1 MQRRLRFLSFALF
14 AGFGAL
20 VVAALPLFGA
30 TPPPTQLQYTV
41 SSKVAMPGAMSL
53 FVHPKATSVTTTIG
67 PARKRIDD
75 DSNNTSQILQCD
87 TKRIIHVDNT
97 AKTYWSMTF
106 DQMKAAMA
114 ASEAQLAAQMK
125 GRTPPPAQSGPAQ
138 PPIEGSG
145 GLTLSVDTVND
156 PNTRQIL
163 GMTAHHVTETIS
175 GTSNG
180 TGQCPNGTLTMSN
193 DEWYIPNPVT
203 FSCPLPRMPPPPA
216 PPMPQGGPKGANPC
230 MSTFQ
235 FQASGKAHTTDR
247 FALIQ
252 DTTMNI
258 GFKITTHEEVTKY
271 GTQPY
276 DPSFFNPPAGYS
288 QVSAPSDF
296 SGGMH

>member
-14 AGFGAL
+14 AGFATL

-30 TPPPTQLQYTV
+30 APPPTQLQYIRT
-41 SSKVAMPGAMSL
+41 SKASMPGPMSM
-53 FVHPKATSVTTTIG
+53 FVHPKATSETTTIG
-67 PARKRIDD
+67 PTRMRTDD
-75 DSNNTSQILQCD
+75 GSSNTSQIVQCD
-87 TKRIIHVDNT
+87 LKRIIHVDNN

-114 ASEAQLAAQMK
+114 ASEAQMQAQMK

-156 PNTRQIL
+156 PNTRQIF

-175 GTSNG
+175 GTANG
-180 TGQCPNGTLTMSN
+180 TGQCPSGTLTLTN
-193 DEWYIPNPVT
+193 DEWYVANPVT
-203 FSCPLPRMPPPPA
+203 FSCPLPRMQPPPPPPA
-216 PPMPQGGPKGANPC
+216 PQGGPKGANPC
-230 MSTFQ
+230 LASFQ

-252 DTTMNI
+252 DTTINMGI
-258 GFKITTHEEVTKY
+258 KITTHEEVTKY
-271 GTQPY
+271 ETQPY

-288 QVSAPSDF
+288 QVQAPSDF
-296 SGGMH
+296 SGGAH

>member
-67 PARKRIDD
+67 PTRKRVDD

-145 GLTLSVDTVND
+145 GLTLSV
-156 PNTRQIL
+156 
-163 GMTAHHVTETIS
+163 
-175 GTSNG
+175 
-180 TGQCPNGTLTMSN
+180 
-193 DEWYIPNPVT
+193 
-203 FSCPLPRMPPPPA
+203 
-216 PPMPQGGPKGANPC
+216 
-230 MSTFQ
+230 
-235 FQASGKAHTTDR
+235 
-247 FALIQ
+247 
-252 DTTMNI
+252 
-258 GFKITTHEEVTKY
+258 
-271 GTQPY
+271 
-276 DPSFFNPPAGYS
+276 
-288 QVSAPSDF
+288 
-296 SGGMH
+296 